1 MFGRDFLILRLF
13 NIGLVFK
20 EVVVLVYNSN
30 RFDDFFSKVF
40 KNIMDVF
47 LLIIFVLV
55 RSRWENVERLEKYWS
70 CLVEGCFEYKYGF
83 IENLGLRID

>member
-55 RSRWENVERLEKYWS
+55 RSRWENVERLEKY
-70 CLVEGCFEYKYGF
+70 
-83 IENLGLRID
+83 